1 MCIVRACSLP
11 DCHEALPHLLERNA
25 AVRVFCKHPERFPV
39 VHLSKVKL
47 PIKVHRIITS
57 SKTIC
62 LQSSDLC
69 IQPLDSRRTR
79 PPLSWLQQI
88 PGTETDICRKHI
100 CQFET
105 LPKTYLPTWNIAKR
119 GCSTLKSR
127 SPRMSRESTSFS
139 TSSLHRYISLY
150 KRCSLLNSFM
160 ARAHIL

>member
-1 MCIVRACSLP
+1 MFPSWLSRSITSSPRAECGRPSFLQTLWTLPCSP
-11 DCHEALPHLLERNA
+11 SEEGQTP
-25 AVRVFCKHPERFPV
+25 
-39 VHLSKVKL
+39 
-47 PIKVHRIITS
+47 KVHRIITS
-57 SKTIC
+57 SNTIC

-69 IQPLDSRRTR
+69 TQPLDSRRTR